1 MKLFYIVLGCISLG
15 VGAVGAVLPIL
26 PAFPFLMLAAFC
38 FARSSEKLHSWFIH
52 TQLYQKNLASFVH
65 GKGMTKQAKFR
76 VLTAI
81 TLTMGLG
88 FLMMGRVP
96 VGRIVLAVVWVLH
109 VIYFAFGVRTISPEE
124 HSVVLDALNSDTD
137 AAA

>member
-1 MKLFYIVLGCISLG
+1 MKLFYIVLGCLSLA

-26 PAFPFLMLAAFC
+26 PAFPFLMLAAVC

-65 GKGMTKQAKFR
+65 GKGMTKQAKIR
-76 VLTAI
+76 VLSAI
-81 TLTMGLG
+81 TLTMGIG

-96 VGRIVLAVVWVLH
+96 VGRIILAVVWVLH
-109 VIYFAFGVRTISPEE
+109 VIYFAFGVRTISPQE
-124 HSVVLDALNSDTD
+124 HNIILDSLQSDEK
-137 AAA
+137 AA